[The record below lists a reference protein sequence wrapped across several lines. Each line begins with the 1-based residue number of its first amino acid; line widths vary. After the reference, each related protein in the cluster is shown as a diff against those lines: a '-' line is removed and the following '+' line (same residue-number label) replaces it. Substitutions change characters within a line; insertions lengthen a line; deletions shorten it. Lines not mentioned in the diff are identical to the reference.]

1 MSDNTAAVSTTN
13 AASNGVNISL
23 NEDMRDCLQEI
34 SNVAM
39 GQAGDH
45 LARLLNSF
53 VVLSIPH
60 VAILSPTEIAMAVQT
75 VDENNVSGVCQGFI
89 GGGLAG
95 EAMLLFSDTSFAD
108 LATLMKYEEELNEAS
123 ERELLIDATNILV
136 GALIRGIAEQLDIEF
151 SFGPPAILGQ
161 HQELDKLLAS
171 KSVRW
176 NQALVIEVNYQIE
189 GYNVQCDLLMVITEN
204 SLPRLFQ
211 KLEYLLD

>member
-1 MSDNTAAVSTTN
+1 MSSAIV
-13 AASNGVNISL
+13 L
-23 NEDMRDCLQEI
+23 NEDQRDCLQEI

-45 LARLLNSF
+45 LARLLESF

-60 VAILSPTEIAMAVQT
+60 VAILTPKEIAMAVQT
-75 VDENNVSGVCQGFI
+75 VDDYNVSGVCQGFI
-89 GGGLAG
+89 GGGIAG
-95 EAMLLFSDTSFAD
+95 EAMLLFNDTSFSD
-108 LATLMKYEEELNEAS
+108 LAKLMNYEEELSESA

-171 KSVRW
+171 GNVRW
-176 NQALVIEVNYQIE
+176 EHALVIEVNYKIE
-189 GYNVQCDLLMVITEN
+189 GYDVQCDLLMVITEN
-204 SLPRLFQ
+204 SLYRLFG
-211 KLEYLLD
+211 KLDYLLG

>member
-1 MSDNTAAVSTTN
+1 MSTAIV
-13 AASNGVNISL
+13 L
-23 NEDMRDCLQEI
+23 NEDQRDCLQEI

-45 LARLLNSF
+45 LARLLESF

-60 VAILSPTEIAMAVQT
+60 VAILTPTEIAMAVQT
-75 VDENNVSGVCQGFI
+75 IDDHNVSGVCQGFI

-95 EAMLLFSDTSFAD
+95 EAMLLFNDTSFSD
-108 LATLMKYEEELNEAS
+108 LAKLMKFEEELSEAS

-136 GALIRGIAEQLDIEF
+136 GALLRGIAEQLDIEF

-171 KSVRW
+171 GNVRW
-176 NQALVIEVNYQIE
+176 DQALVIEVNYQIE
-189 GYNVQCDLLMVITEN
+189 GYNVQCDLLMVITQN
-204 SLPRLFQ
+204 SLDRLFG
-211 KLEYLLD
+211 KIDYLLD